1 MNDDHY
7 LTVREVAALFQIS
20 TRTVYQKVRSGSWP
34 HRQAD
39 KGHGI
44 RFSTAHVDAIKQL
57 GEKQPA
63 KPKSR
68 IRDLY
73 RKGLAA

>member
-1 MNDDHY
+1 MSEDNY
-7 LTVREVAALFQIS
+7 LTVREIAALFQIS

-44 RFSTAHVDAIKQL
+44 RFSVAHVDAIKQL

-73 RKGLAA
+73 ARRAA